1 MQQSVGTRAW
11 LRPACAEDEGI
22 LFDVFSSTWQH
33 AVATMPDPAIRRH
46 FLRIQ
51 HISQES
57 RFATRYPDLERYVV
71 VAGDE
76 SVGRL
81 YLQWSD
87 DTLQIVDVTL
97 LPSHRNRGLG
107 TGITTELMQQAAAR
121 GCRVALRVDRAE
133 PRLVR
138 LYSRTGFRLVSAD
151 HFDAHLEWDPGT
163 ADA

>member
-11 LRPACAEDEGI
+11 LRPACAEDEGV

-33 AVATMPDPAIRRH
+33 AVATMPDPALRRH

-57 RFATRYPDLERYVV
+57 RFATSYPDLEQYVIV
-71 VAGDE
+71 VDDDP
-76 SVGRL
+76 VGRL

-97 LPSHRNRGLG
+97 LPAHRDRGLG
-107 TGITTELMQQAAAR
+107 TAITTGLMQQAAAR
-121 GCRVALRVDRAE
+121 GCRVRLRVDRAQ

-138 LYSRTGFRLVSAD
+138 LYTRTGFRLVSAD
-151 HFDAHLEWDPGT
+151 HFDAHLEWDPGA

>member
-11 LRPACAEDEGI
+11 LRPACAEDEGV

-51 HISQES
+51 YTSQEG
-57 RFATRYPDLERYVV
+57 RFASRYPALERYVV
-71 VAGDE
+71 VADAE
-76 SVGRL
+76 PVGRL
-81 YLQWSD
+81 YLQWTD
-87 DTLQIVDVTL
+87 DTLHIVDVAL
-97 LPSHRNRGLG
+97 LPPYRHQGLG
-107 TGITTELMQQAAAR
+107 TRLTTELMEQAAAR

-133 PRLVR
+133 PGIAR
-138 LYSRTGFRLVSAD
+138 LYTRTGFRIVSAD
-151 HFDAHLEWDPGT
+151 HFDAHLEWDPAA